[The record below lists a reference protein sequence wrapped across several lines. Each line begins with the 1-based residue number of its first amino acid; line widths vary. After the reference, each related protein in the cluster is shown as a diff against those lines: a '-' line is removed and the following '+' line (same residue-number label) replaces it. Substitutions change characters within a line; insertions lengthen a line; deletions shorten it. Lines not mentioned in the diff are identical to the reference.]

1 MIAAT
6 NVTDLQRDIYT
17 KYEDLS
23 QRLQQV
29 AKYVIEKPQSIA
41 FDSVSEIA
49 RNADVPRR
57 R

>member
-6 NVTDLQRDIYT
+6 SVKELQRDIYA

-29 AKYVIEKPQSIA
+29 AKYVVEKPESIA
-41 FDSVSEIA
+41 FDSVSK
-49 RNADVPRR
+49 
-57 R
+57 